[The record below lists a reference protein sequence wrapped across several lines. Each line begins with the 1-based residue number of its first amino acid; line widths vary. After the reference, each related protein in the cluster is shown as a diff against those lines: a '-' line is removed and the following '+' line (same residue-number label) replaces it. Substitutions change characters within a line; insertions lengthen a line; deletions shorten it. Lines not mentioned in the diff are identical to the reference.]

1 MRIDK
6 LCLTAFRNYLDQTVR
21 FSQGIN
27 VITGKN
33 AQGKTNLLEAVHYLT
48 GGVSFRA
55 ASDRELITFG
65 QEETELSA
73 EINGEGRD
81 QTIEIRF
88 GVGRKKRA
96 SANGVRLKNVSELAG
111 RFTAVLFC
119 PEDLAIIQSSPAYRR
134 KLLDGCLCQ
143 MRPRY
148 AALLTE
154 YRRLYEGKTRIL
166 KDRIEGMISVLREYD
181 EGMCRTGAE
190 IVRYRASVSALLAQ
204 IAADTHRG
212 FSGGGEE
219 LSVEYQTV
227 GTVTDPRADRSVI
240 LEQLAEHMKIHREAE
255 WASGRCLSGV
265 HKDDLTISINGR
277 EARKYASQG
286 QARTAAISL
295 KMAEREILKRDT
307 GEYPVLLLDD
317 VLSELDPM
325 RQEYLLNWSGT
336 GQVLITCC
344 EEQEVAEKTGGRILR
359 VDAGSVSENG

>member
-1 MRIDK
+1 MRIDE
-6 LCLTAFRNYLDQTVR
+6 LCLTGFRNYDDQTVR

-48 GGVSFRA
+48 GGMSFRA
-55 ASDRELITFG
+55 SSDRELVTFG
-65 QEETELSA
+65 KENTELTA
-73 EINGEGRD
+73 KIYGNGRD
-81 QTIEIRF
+81 QTIQICF
-88 GVGRKKRA
+88 GAGRKKRA
-96 SANGVRLKNVSELAG
+96 SVNGVRLKNISELAG

-148 AALLTE
+148 AAILLE

-166 KDRIEGMISVLREYD
+166 KDRDDRMLPLLKEYS
-181 EGMCRTGAE
+181 EAMCRAGAE
-190 IVRYRASVSALLAQ
+190 LIRYRSGVSRLLGQ
-204 IAADTHRG
+204 IAAETHYS

-219 LSVEYQTV
+219 LTVDYHTV
-227 GTVTDPRADRSVI
+227 GTVTDPHAESSVI
-240 LEQLAEHMKIHREAE
+240 VDQLTAHMESHREAE

-265 HKDDLTISINGR
+265 HKDDLLISINGR

-325 RQEYLLNWSGT
+325 RQEYILNRSGT

-359 VDAGSVSENG
+359 VVAGSVSEDG